1 MIGWPSRVWSPLG
14 PEARKED
21 IIACWYDLIVIP
33 IFFLAPEPSA
43 LPEPFKQD
51 VLNLVKEAKVELY
64 ISSNID

>member
-1 MIGWPSRVWSPLG
+1 MGL
-14 PEARKED
+14 EARKED
-21 IIACWYDLIVIP
+21 LIACWYDLFVIP